1 MGVHP
6 DMKETQKRGDNKST
20 SAISSVSKAA
30 DSEGS
35 VRERVQEELYWLV
48 DKLELRLTE
57 TEARLAESEAKLR
70 KEEAKRKKAQREA
83 SLLKDEL
90 ARQIDSVAL
99 VNSELESFSYSISHD
114 LRAPLR
120 HVVGFST
127 ALVEDYNESLDPTA
141 QNYLDCIMRAGRK
154 LETLIEALLSLSR
167 VTRQEVTRSNV
178 DLSQLA
184 RQCAASLQEAE
195 PGRQVTFK
203 IAQKLFANADPQLMR
218 SALENLLGNAWKFT
232 SQKESATIEF
242 GAKKE
247 GKGTVYFVRD
257 DGAGFDLRFADRLF
271 GPFQR
276 MHREGEFEGIGTG
289 LAAVQRIIHKHGG
302 RIWAEAEVDRGA
314 TFFFT
319 LGAKG

>member
-1 MGVHP
+1 
-6 DMKETQKRGDNKST
+6 MKQTQKPCDTKTTSEVSSPSKSVEPE
-20 SAISSVSKAA
+20 SY
-30 DSEGS
+30 E
-35 VRERVQEELYWLV
+35 RERVQEELYWLV

-57 TEARLAESEAKLR
+57 TEARLAETKTRLK
-70 KEEAKRKKAQREA
+70 KEEARRKKAQREA
-83 SLLKDEL
+83 NLLKDEL
-90 ARQIDSVAL
+90 ARQTESVAM
-99 VNSELESFSYSISHD
+99 VNGELESFSYSISHD

-127 ALVEDYNESLDPTA
+127 ALLEDYNETLDPAA
-141 QNYLDCIMRAGRK
+141 QNYLDCVMRAGRK
-154 LETLIEALLSLSR
+154 LEMLIEALLTLSR
-167 VTRQEVTRSNV
+167 VTRQEVTPANV

-195 PGRQVTFK
+195 PERQVAFK
-203 IAQKLFANADPQLMR
+203 IADKLFANADPQLMR

-232 SQKESATIEF
+232 SQKGSATIEF
-242 GAKKE
+242 GCKKE
-247 GKGTVYFVRD
+247 GNTTVYFVRD

-319 LGAKG
+319 LGAKH